1 MQRFVG
7 FALRQPLFIGLGLA
21 IFVGAGSL
29 AFQNLPVEAFP
40 DVSDTQV
47 NVIALYPGRAA
58 EEVEKQVTLP
68 IEVALTGIPGTV
80 RLFSHTQYGLMFSM
94 ITFDDKPGD
103 QLARQ
108 QVLERLRGV
117 DLPPGASTDVPP
129 PSTAIGEIFRF
140 RLRGDGYT
148 PRELREV
155 QDWVVEKALRQAP
168 GVADLVTMGGAIKQ
182 VEVNPDL
189 ARLRDHK
196 VTIGQLFAALQR
208 ANANAG
214 GGAMTQGRQQFLV
227 RSLGSFQT
235 SADIE
240 RVVVAEVNSTPVLV
254 RDVAQ
259 VRIGQ
264 VPPQGLVGQ
273 DDADDIVNGVVVM
286 RKGENPSKVLAGVQA
301 KIDKLNAGG
310 LPKGMQIVPYYDR
323 SWLISKTLHTVFA
336 NLTEG
341 ALLVMLVLFLF
352 LQNLRAAAIVAAV
365 IPLSLLATFLGL
377 TLVGIPANLLSLGAM
392 DFGIIVDG
400 AVIVV
405 ENIFRRLGELNAV
418 QMKSHNQRLKAV
430 LRATVEV
437 GRPTLFS
444 MIIIIAAHLPIFT
457 LQRHEGRIFSPM
469 AWSVTSALVGSL
481 VMALSLVPLLC
492 LLGLRKNLPHEDNAL
507 VRACKRA
514 YAPALRW
521 AVGAP
526 RAVMLMAAVALA
538 LAAGVATTLGSE
550 FLPELDEGTIWIN
563 ATLPP
568 TVSPDEAKSIA
579 GRIRAQLHQV
589 PEVVTV
595 ISKVGRPDDGTDPK
609 VFNGFEAF
617 VELKPEAQWR
627 AGMTKPKIVVAL
639 DEAVSKLPG
648 LEVSFSQPIRDNVLQ
663 SISQID
669 GEIVI
674 KVRGDDLGELNKLA
688 NKLVNLSR
696 STTGVLRAFIDRDG
710 QLPQLKI
717 DIDRDAA
724 ARYGLNVG
732 DIQDVIETALA
743 GKASSELWE
752 GERHFS
758 VVLRLAPDQRSLDK
772 LPGLLVATPSGAQVP
787 LGQLAHLSQTSG
799 ALNIAREDG
808 RRVAAVGIFIR
819 DRDMGSVV
827 ADLQVAAA
835 RELKLP
841 PGYELI
847 WSGEFEN
854 QQRAMARLLWVVPLS
869 ILVIFLLLF
878 DAFKSFRCALLIIA
892 NIPFA
897 MIGGIVAL
905 AITGI
910 PLSVSAAIG
919 FIALF
924 GQAVLNGVI
933 MVTYYNQL
941 RESGMPLM
949 EAVEQGS
956 LTRLRTVLMT
966 ALLAMLGLLPMALS
980 HAIGAE
986 TQRPL
991 AVVVIGGLV
1000 SATLL
1005 TLLVLPTLYAWAA
1018 RHDASTDRR
1027 GRRRK
1032 PLAKPAEATPAA
1044 PPDGTT

>member
-1 MQRFVG
+1 MRKLVEFS
-7 FALRQPLFIGLGLA
+7 LRQPLFIWLGLA
-21 IFVGAGSL
+21 LFVGAGLL

-47 NVIALYPGRAA
+47 NVIALAPGRAA
-58 EEVEKQVTLP
+58 EEVEKQVTIP
-68 IEVALTGIPGTV
+68 VEIALTGIPNTV
-80 RLFSHTQYGLMFSM
+80 RLFTHTQYGLMFAM
-94 ITFDDKPGD
+94 VTFDDKPSD

-108 QVLERLRGV
+108 QILERLRSV
-117 DLPPGASTDVPP
+117 DLPAGIETLVPL
-129 PSTAIGEIFRF
+129 PSTAIGEIMRF
-140 RLRGDGYT
+140 RLSGDGFS

-155 QDWVVEKALRQAP
+155 QDWVVEKTLRQVS

-182 VEVNPDL
+182 YEVNPDL

-196 VTIGQLFAALQR
+196 VTLTQLFSALQR

-227 RSLGSFQT
+227 RSLGSFRT

-240 RVVVAEVNSTPVLV
+240 RVVVAEVGGTPVLV

-259 VRIGQ
+259 VRVGQ
-264 VPPQGLVGQ
+264 YPPQGLVGQ
-273 DDADDIVNGVVVM
+273 DDADDIVNGIVVM

-301 KIDKLNAGG
+301 KIDMLNARG
-310 LPKGMQIVPYYDR
+310 LPKGMKIEPYYDR
-323 SWLISKTLHTVFA
+323 SWLINKTLHTVFA

-341 ALLVMLVLFLF
+341 ALLVMFVLFLF
-352 LQNLRAAAIVAAV
+352 LQNLRAAAIVAVV

-377 TLVGIPANLLSLGAM
+377 TFVGIPANLLSLGAM

-405 ENIFRRLGELNAV
+405 ENIFRRLGELDEA
-418 QMKSHNQRLKAV
+418 QMKDGKRRLKAV
-430 LRATVEV
+430 LQATVEV
-437 GRPTLFS
+437 GRPTLFA
-444 MIIIIAAHLPIFT
+444 MIIIIAAHIPIFT

-492 LLGLRKNLPHEDNAL
+492 LILLRKKVPHGDNAL
-507 VRACKRA
+507 VRACKRV
-514 YAPALRW
+514 YTPALHW
-521 AVGAP
+521 AIAAP
-526 RAVMLMAAVALA
+526 RTVMACSALA
-538 LAAGVATTLGSE
+538 LAAALALGSTLGSE
-550 FLPELDEGTIWIN
+550 FLPELDEGTIWVN

-568 TVSPDEAKSIA
+568 SVSPEEAKA
-579 GRIRAQLHQV
+579 TAARIRTQLRSV
-589 PEVVTV
+589 PEVKTV

-609 VFNGFEAF
+609 IFNGFEAF
-617 VELKPEAQWR
+617 VELKPDNEWR
-627 AGMTKPKIVVAL
+627 PGLTKPQLIAAM
-639 DEAVSKLPG
+639 DEAVSRLPG
-648 LEVSFSQPIRDNVLQ
+648 IEVSFSQPIRDNVLE

-669 GEIVI
+669 GQIVV
-674 KVRGDDLGELNKLA
+674 KVKGDDLAELNKLA
-688 NKLVNLSR
+688 NKVSALAKG
-696 STTGVLRAFIDRDG
+696 TPGVMRAFIDRDG
-710 QLPQLKI
+710 QLPQQRI
-717 DIDRDAA
+717 EIDRDAA

-732 DIQDVIETALA
+732 DIQDVIETAVA
-743 GKASSELWE
+743 GKSSSELWE

-758 VVLRLAPDQRSLDK
+758 VVVRLAQPLRTLDQLG
-772 LPGLLVATPSGAQVP
+772 GLLVATPGGAQVP
-787 LGQLAHLSQTSG
+787 LSQLARITQASG
-799 ALNIAREDG
+799 AMNIARENG
-808 RRVAAVGIFIR
+808 QRVAAVGIFIR

-827 ADLQVAAA
+827 ADLQAAVAK
-835 RELKLP
+835 EVQLP
-841 PGYELI
+841 ANYEI
-847 WSGEFEN
+847 VWSGEFEN
-854 QQRAMARLLWVVPLS
+854 QQRAMKRLSWVVPLS

-878 DAFKSFRCALLIIA
+878 DAFKSFRSALLIIA

-905 AITGI
+905 ALTGI

-924 GQAVLNGVI
+924 GQAVLNGVV

-941 RESGMPLM
+941 RESGMQTR
-949 EAVEQGS
+949 EAVLEGS

-1005 TLLVLPTLYAWAA
+1005 TLLVLPTLYVWMA
-1018 RHDASTDRR
+1018 RHDAVPRKAGPRRADAAVVTDE
-1027 GRRRK
+1027 G
-1032 PLAKPAEATPAA
+1032 AH
-1044 PPDGTT
+1044 G